1 MTSIAALLAAYCD
14 GSQDPA
20 EVVACAYERARAAAG
35 PAWISLAPWRDV
47 KAWLAGLRPARRG
60 APDLPLHGVPFAIKD
75 NIDLAGTPTTAA
87 CPAFAY
93 TPDRSAFVVERL
105 VAAGAIPI
113 GKTNM
118 DQFATGLTGTRTP
131 YGACASVVDPRYV
144 AGGSSSGSAVVVADG
159 SVPFALATDTAGSGR
174 VPAAFN
180 AIVGLK
186 PSLGAISTRGIV
198 PACRSLDCVSLLTGD
213 VADAARLLAVV
224 AGPDARDPY
233 SRVTPHPAPA
243 GARAPVAAG
252 PRIAVPRPEDLTF
265 AGDAPAAAA
274 WQQALRRAA
283 ALGWAV
289 TEIGFAPFAEAAE
302 LLYGGP
308 WVAERFAGVGAFIA
322 AHPEAVDPTV
332 RAVIMAG
339 RDIDAV
345 QAYRGAHRLREL
357 ARDCAGIWERADGLL
372 LPTAPTL
379 FTAAEIAEAPLARNT
394 LLGTY
399 TNFVNLLDLCAIAV
413 PAGGRADGLPF
424 GVSLIAPAGAEAA
437 LLSLAAR
444 WCGEP
449 AGADPRDDVPPAPAP
464 AAAGGPD
471 RVALAVVG
479 AHLSGEPLNGQ
490 LVALGA
496 RLRETVRSAPTYR
509 LYALPDTTP
518 AKPGLVGGASP
529 AGAGLELE
537 IWELAVAAFGQLVA
551 AVPPPLSIGT
561 VTLADGR
568 AVKGFLCE
576 SSAVTGAPDITAHGG
591 WRAYRQALR
600 AQAVT

>member
-186 PSLGAISTRGIV
+186 PSLGAISTSGIV

-243 GARAPVAAG
+243 GARAGGRRLAAG
-252 PRIAVPRPEDLTF
+252 AAPRRRARLGGHGDRLRAVRRGRGAAVRRPL
-265 AGDAPAAAA
+265 GRR
-274 WQQALRRAA
+274 ALRRRRR
-283 ALGWAV
+283 V
-289 TEIGFAPFAEAAE
+289 HRRAP
-302 LLYGGP
+302 G
-308 WVAERFAGVGAFIA
+308 
-322 AHPEAVDPTV
+322 
-332 RAVIMAG
+332 
-339 RDIDAV
+339 
-345 QAYRGAHRLREL
+345 
-357 ARDCAGIWERADGLL
+357 
-372 LPTAPTL
+372 
-379 FTAAEIAEAPLARNT
+379 
-394 LLGTY
+394 
-399 TNFVNLLDLCAIAV
+399 
-413 PAGGRADGLPF
+413 GGRSHGARGHHGRPRHRCRAGLPRR
-424 GVSLIAPAGAEAA
+424 A
-437 LLSLAAR
+437 
-444 WCGEP
+444 
-449 AGADPRDDVPPAPAP
+449 PPA
-464 AAAGGPD
+464 
-471 RVALAVVG
+471 
-479 AHLSGEPLNGQ
+479 
-490 LVALGA
+490 
-496 RLRETVRSAPTYR
+496 
-509 LYALPDTTP
+509 
-518 AKPGLVGGASP
+518 
-529 AGAGLELE
+529 
-537 IWELAVAAFGQLVA
+537 
-551 AVPPPLSIGT
+551 
-561 VTLADGR
+561 
-568 AVKGFLCE
+568 
-576 SSAVTGAPDITAHGG
+576 
-591 WRAYRQALR
+591 
-600 AQAVT
+600 